1 MTSAFVDI
9 NQRRRELQ
17 MPLAEIARRAD
28 LSVTTVQTV
37 LAANMNAS
45 KVRPSFESILAI
57 SAAMGVDFKVKARS
71 IAAFR
76 REQARRKAKD
86 IVKMVQ
92 ASSALESQA
101 VDEKTT
107 KMLEQQT
114 IAELLSGPRRKLWSK

>member
-1 MTSAFVDI
+1 
-9 NQRRRELQ
+9 